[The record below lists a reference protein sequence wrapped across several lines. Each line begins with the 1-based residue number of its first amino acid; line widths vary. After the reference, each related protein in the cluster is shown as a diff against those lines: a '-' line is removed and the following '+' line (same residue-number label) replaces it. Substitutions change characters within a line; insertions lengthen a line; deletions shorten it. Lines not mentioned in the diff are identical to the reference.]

1 MATNT
6 FNNPS
11 SFGSFV
17 PTTNVWDV
25 GEILAIPNLDPKL
38 QEVLVRLY
46 QNLNLMSI
54 VLNTKDSG
62 FYDLSEFVDGQLWF
76 PNQATPATTFDTS
89 DSIYRQ
95 NFRTVVFFPAL
106 PTGAATVMQPHN
118 ITVTAM
124 TSWTKIVG
132 AATNATTLE
141 GIPLPYVSVT
151 AGMSIEVDVD
161 NTYVYITTAAGSNYS
176 AYTGIIVVEYLQT

>member
-46 QNLNLMSI
+46 QNLNLMSL
-54 VLNTKDSG
+54 VLNIKDSG
-62 FYDLSEFVDGQLWF
+62 FYDLSEFVNGQLWF
-76 PNQATPATTFDTS
+76 PNQTTPATTFDTA
-89 DSIYRQ
+89 DSLYRQ
-95 NFRTVVFFPAL
+95 AFRTVINTGQL
-106 PTGAATVMQPHN
+106 PNTGVTTTPHN
-118 ITVTAM
+118 ITVSAST
-124 TSWTKIVG
+124 TFTRIYG
-132 AATNATTLE
+132 AASDTSGFNY
-141 GIPLPYVSVT
+141 IPLPYASPTLVNN
-151 AGMSIEVDVD
+151 IQLDVD
-161 NTYVYITTAAGSNYS
+161 ATNVIITTGSNRSNFNISYCV
-176 AYTGIIVVEYLQT
+176 IEYLQN

>member
-46 QNLNLMSI
+46 QNLNLMSL
-54 VLNTKDSG
+54 VLNIKDSG
-62 FYDLSEFVDGQLWF
+62 FYDLSEFVNGQLWF
-76 PNQATPATTFDTS
+76 PNQATPATTFDTA
-89 DSIYRQ
+89 DSLYRQ
-95 NFRTVVFFPAL
+95 AFRTVVFFPNLL
-106 PTGAATVMQPHN
+106 PTPGTSTQPHN
-118 ITVTAM
+118 ITVTAS
-124 TSWTKIVG
+124 TTWTRIYG
-132 AATNATTLE
+132 AATNPSTLV
-141 GIPLPYVSVT
+141 GIPLPYVSLT
-151 AGMSIEVDVD
+151 PNESIQLDVD
-161 NTYVYITTAAGSNYS
+161 NTNISITTAASYAGYF
-176 AYTGIIVVEYLQT
+176 AIVVVEYLQS